1 MYFVSM
7 KIFIPVLL
15 FFMVIQSFGHLLVF
29 KVQQSQVRR
38 EIKQQIK
45 AGVAEKD
52 LVLLKIPKA
61 FEENSNSVFQRIHSK
76 EFRYKGNMYDIIRQ
90 RDHGDTTWYY
100 CIADVKES
108 GLFASLESRIR
119 FEMTHNAER
128 KEQSEQVLRLLTGF
142 YCNDF
147 DNTDAV
153 YFKNEL
159 PFTYYNFTVKTWHPL
174 PITPP
179 PQV

>member
-1 MYFVSM
+1 M
-7 KIFIPVLL
+7 L
-15 FFMVIQSFGHLLVF
+15 IQSAGHLLVF
-29 KVQQSQVRR
+29 KVQQAQIRR

-45 AGVAEKD
+45 AGVAEDD

-61 FEENSNSVFQRIHSK
+61 LEENPNSVFRRIHSK
-76 EFRYKGNMYDIIRQ
+76 EFRYNGSMYDIIRQ
-90 RDHGDTTWYY
+90 CDHGDATWYY

-119 FEMTHNAER
+119 FEMNHNTER
-128 KEQSEQVLRLLTGF
+128 KKQSEQVLRLLVGLYF
-142 YCNDF
+142 NDF
-147 DNTDAV
+147 DTSETF

-159 PFTYYNFTVKTWHPL
+159 SVTHYNFTVKTWNPL
-174 PITPP
+174 PVIPP